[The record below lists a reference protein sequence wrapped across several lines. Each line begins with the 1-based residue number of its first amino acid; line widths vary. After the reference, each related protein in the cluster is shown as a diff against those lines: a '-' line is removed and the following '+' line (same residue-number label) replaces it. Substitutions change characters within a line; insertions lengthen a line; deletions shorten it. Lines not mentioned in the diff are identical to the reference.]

1 MENFSEELR
10 YKPQISNH
18 STVIYRSVTPQSSSD
33 VTISPSSSVGPT
45 EFILPPSCLNFAKSR
60 LNFKLRI
67 PEVDTKFTWTNAN
80 LCTMIQR
87 MVLYDTSTSSVLMDV
102 GNFDKFATMVVPA
115 GTHIDSLL
123 SKAFVSGTPSITEA
137 DASTRP
143 VEDISKSNGPAV
155 STSTSILTALNAN
168 VIGTTAWTNAQAY
181 PVVLTGSTTTTT
193 TTTIIP
199 NYTGQTNQDIGS
211 YAPFTGRRQFYIS
224 PVGNG
229 AGGGDAFFNVSIP
242 FEAFKL
248 TVLSTNKLVYC
259 PSNLCLQIYWSAGN
273 QFCFTAN
280 ANNNT
285 TTNQTCAVNPIVS
298 GLNITLACES
308 NLAIIKQLM
317 DLTIQQGV
325 VLPIPYCTTTR
336 QSISASTAHS
346 YSLNLTKGYGNRILA
361 LITAPF
367 SNANTNSVGAQ
378 YHARG
383 NLTVYNTLLNNVAL
397 LYPAGIDA
405 SKGQDYS
412 IANKP
417 FLENSSIQALGEYI
431 FAEWLHCDSFVGQK
445 PIHEIDATA
454 NEIDG
459 LDVGVSSTWTF
470 QSALS
475 ASTAY
480 NYITIIVGQK
490 TLQLT
495 SAGAIVI

>member
-18 STVIYRSVTPQSSSD
+18 STVIYRSVTPQSSSS

-60 LNFKLRI
+60 INFNLYI
-67 PEVDTKFTWTNAN
+67 PEVNAKYTWTNAN
-80 LCTMIQR
+80 MCTLFQR

-102 GNFDKFATMVVPA
+102 GNFDKFSTLVVPS

-123 SKAFVSGTPSITEA
+123 SKSFVSGSPAITQET
-137 DASTRP
+137 ASVRP
-143 VEDISKSNGPAV
+143 VEDISKSNELA
-155 STSTSILTALNAN
+155 
-168 VIGTTAWTNAQAY
+168 
-181 PVVLTGSTTTTT
+181 
-193 TTTIIP
+193 
-199 NYTGQTNQDIGS
+199 NYTGQGAGDIGPYS
-211 YAPFTGRRQFYIS
+211 PYTGRRQFYIS

-229 AGGGDAFFNVSIP
+229 ADAGDAYFNVSIP

-248 TVLSTNKLVYC
+248 TVLSTNKLIYC

-280 ANNNT
+280 SATNA
-285 TTNQTCAVNPIVS
+285 TTNQTCAVDPVIS
-298 GLNITLACES
+298 GLTITLACES

-336 QSISASTAHS
+336 QSIAPSGYHS

-367 SNANTNSVGAQ
+367 SNVNTNSVGAQ
-378 YHARG
+378 FHARG
-383 NLTVYNTLLNNVAL
+383 NLTIYNTLLNNVAL

-405 SKGQDYS
+405 TKGQDYS

-417 FLENSSIQALGEYI
+417 FIERSAIQALGEYI
-431 FAEWLHCDSFVGQK
+431 SAEWVHCDSFVGQK
-445 PIHEIDATA
+445 PIHEMDSTA

>member
-1 MENFSEELR
+1 
-10 YKPQISNH
+10 
-18 STVIYRSVTPQSSSD
+18 
-33 VTISPSSSVGPT
+33 
-45 EFILPPSCLNFAKSR
+45 
-60 LNFKLRI
+60 
-67 PEVDTKFTWTNAN
+67 
-80 LCTMIQR
+80 

-102 GNFDKFATMVVPA
+102 GNFDKFATLVVPA

-155 STSTSILTALNAN
+155 STSISTSTSTA
-168 VIGTTAWTNAQAY
+168 TTASP
-181 PVVLTGSTTTTT
+181 PVVTTTTT
-193 TTTIIP
+193 TTTATIIP

-224 PVGNG
+224 PVGDG
-229 AGGGDAFFNVSIP
+229 AGAGDAFFNVSIP

-285 TTNQTCAVNPIVS
+285 TTNQTCAVNPVVS
-298 GLNITLACES
+298 GLTITLACES
-308 NLAIIKQLM
+308 NLAIIKQVM

-383 NLTVYNTLLNNVAL
+383 NLTLYNTLLNNVAL

-417 FLENSSIQALGEYI
+417 FMENSAVQALGEYI
-431 FAEWLHCDSFVGQK
+431 FAEWLHVDSFVGQK
-445 PIHEIDATA
+445 PIHEMDATA